1 MTTETK
7 RDSLQ
12 RPKGRG
18 FSHASIMN
26 MNDEG
31 IINTAIINAEDGDP
45 IHIAR
50 EAIKLSKRQARL
62 AAYREPKGGKP

>member
-18 FSHASIMN
+18 FSHASIMKN
-26 MNDEG
+26 EELYKKSTVDAQFP
-31 IINTAIINAEDGDP
+31 IINSE
-45 IHIAR
+45 
-50 EAIKLSKRQARL
+50 ES
-62 AAYREPKGGKP
+62 